1 MFAVDFGLVG
11 FSCKVVLCLFCCSF
25 VVGVF
30 KVAGFGIGGVGWA
43 PICLGWLGLCFG
55 VRRVCVLGG
64 LSVLY

>member
-43 PICLGWLGLCFG
+43 PICLG
-55 VRRVCVLGG
+55 
-64 LSVLY
+64 